1 LALKGA
7 FAAAAGG
14 ATVAAPALGAARSFF
29 SPLEQLV
36 AEGELDLAFVHPPI
50 AREDLT
56 TRTLYAEPLVLSVPA
71 GWPVPS
77 EQGQQLCSCDSG
89 PTPEWDSAG

>member
-1 LALKGA
+1 LALKGS

-14 ATVAAPALGAARSFF
+14 ATVTPPALGAARSFF

-56 TRTLYAEPLVLSVPA
+56 VDADRKLTSKA
-71 GWPVPS
+71 G
-77 EQGQQLCSCDSG
+77 
-89 PTPEWDSAG
+89 